1 MKIGAQLY
9 TVRDFCKT
17 KKKFAETL
25 ERVADIGYKTVQV
38 SGTCKYEPE
47 WLNEQLKRCGLKCVI
62 THIPAPKLIKNPARV
77 ARDHYAFDCNYV
89 GLGWYGFDGSEKDM
103 DKFLSKYLPVAEA
116 IKKEGRY
123 FMYHNHE
130 KEFRKY
136 KDGIVLEFLAEQF
149 SPEIM
154 GFTFD
159 TYWAQT
165 AGADPAYW
173 IERLSGRVPCIHL
186 KDHGFDRKMA
196 VIGEGN
202 INFDRVFY
210 SAEKAVR
217 NLCSLS
223 RMTATEKTPSTAS
236 EEATNF

>member
-1 MKIGAQLY
+1 MQIGAQLY

-47 WLNEQLKRCGLKCVI
+47 WLNEQLKKCDLKCVI
-62 THIPAPKLIKNPARV
+62 THISADDLVKNPAKV
-77 ARDHYAFDCNYV
+77 ACNHYTFDCNYV
-89 GLGWYGFDGSEKDM
+89 GLGWYGFEGTHKDM
-103 DKFLSKYLPVAEA
+103 EKFLSKYLPVAKA
-116 IKKEGRY
+116 IKEEGRY

-130 KEFRKY
+130 KEFRRY
-136 KDGIVLEFLAEQF
+136 KDGIVLEYLAEQF

-173 IERLSGRVPCIHL
+173 IEKLSG
-186 KDHGFDRKMA
+186 
-196 VIGEGN
+196 
-202 INFDRVFY
+202 
-210 SAEKAVR
+210 
-217 NLCSLS
+217 
-223 RMTATEKTPSTAS
+223 
-236 EEATNF
+236 